1 MKGLMILSLV
11 FFGMTTGVYAQ
22 NNVEPT
28 TQQQIKEQD
37 GHKFFMTEP
46 VQKIIK
52 LEYSDGTPIDAVL
65 SKDKKEV
72 LMKNYTHKGR
82 VVMTYIDHEGKQAEI
97 SKTPCDIIADVL
109 YL

>member
-11 FFGMTTGVYAQ
+11 FFGLTAGSYAQ
-22 NNVEPT
+22 STVEP

-46 VQKIIK
+46 VEKILK

-65 SKDKKEV
+65 SKDRKEV

-82 VVMTYIDHEGKQAEI
+82 VVMTYIDHEGRQAEI